1 MADTLTINGSS
12 INLTTTNTTI
22 DRCTPYAK
30 GGMPELHFSR
40 LVGKLAALPD
50 TWSGQTVTLTMG
62 ATLVFSGDVVGYVDQ
77 YIDGFGWLR
86 EYRALGL
93 VNRGNYIPLTDSTS
107 LTDTSTWNI
116 PGDDPQFVGAR
127 AGQTV
132 GQIVG
137 QILTM
142 GTNATPLYNAG
153 IGNYTSLS
161 PWTLPALTVADLA
174 TLSIIPPWRVTVSGE
189 RILQGLEAFVQSCHP
204 NHFLH
209 VQPDGTIRFLD
220 VRTFTPATVTLGNA
234 ADPRFTMPSLTRDYS
249 DSYSQVEVRGN
260 TLVEG
265 VYLQTKKWPGSSNAD
280 GGLAEDFAWNGF
292 TNAQAKTN
300 WTSACWSQPYAN
312 GVAADTGT
320 CTCPST
326 TVMRVTSSDNT
337 KTWTA
342 NYWGQA
348 NGESLGVVFAYAESL
363 GGMVSQF
370 VSRRIVA
377 NTALAAA
384 GTSDLTL
391 DSPLPSTGFTS
402 YAIWGLAA
410 NCNLVGRKYK
420 VTNAAIGAAMQQL
433 FPYPFAFRNAAGTGA
448 AMTITPIAQ
457 IMYSASGNPP
467 YTVGTCGVT
476 LDPTSGH
483 IYMSQ
488 PVQTILGSGVWP
500 SNVNVFVPVAV
511 GTMNAY
517 APSSSTYAGTLFSV
531 EGIRRTKIITVQ
543 EWRDYSNTTTMAT
556 FASEFLDS
564 VKDVV
569 VEGTLPY
576 LGLNTTYLAPGQSI
590 SITGS
595 SYTTGW
601 ESLALPVVSA
611 DIIFQQGPQGG
622 TSYTMA
628 LHLSNRRGRISAS
641 NFLRP
646 NMTPMSLSDGGSIVV
661 GPVTGLQGAPGFTG
675 AGGFA
680 SGADMPIAAPITSV
694 PSGMEAPKMG
704 DPGFEDMTTAR
715 GVQNNAA
722 TPADFYGGM
731 GLGASAMEQTQA
743 GYAGVQQTQG
753 AINQGMADLGQMY
766 RDSTAGIDLTQR
778 APAPP
783 REQHSAPAGQINPT
797 AMQAISANEMGP
809 GYPTE
814 VLADNSHQATTRDTR
829 DQAARKTQS
838 NKDLQARIDRAT
850 PPHPDP
856 IQPDL
861 PGDVLVAE

>member
-12 INLTTTNTTI
+12 INLVTTNTTI
-22 DRCTPYAK
+22 DRVTPYVK
-30 GGMPELHFSR
+30 GGIPELHFSR
-40 LVGKLAALPD
+40 LLALAALPD
-50 TWSGQTVTLTMG
+50 AWSGKPVTLTMG
-62 ATLVFSGDVVGYVDQ
+62 STLVFSGDVVGYSDH
-77 YIDGFGWLR
+77 YLDGFGWMR

-93 VNRGNYIPLTDSTS
+93 VNRGNYIPLTDSVS
-107 LTDTSTWNI
+107 LTDTSVWNL

-142 GTNATPLYNAG
+142 ATNATPLSAAG
-153 IGNYTSLS
+153 IGNYTSSS
-161 PWTLPALTVADLA
+161 PWTLPTLTQNDLNA
-174 TLSIIPPWRVTVSGE
+174 LSIIPPWRVTVSGE
-189 RILQGLEAFVQSCHP
+189 RILQGLESFIQSCHP

-209 VQPDGTIRFLD
+209 VDPNGNIRVLD
-220 VRTFTPATVTLGNA
+220 VRTFATNTVTLGNN
-234 ADPRFTMPSLTRDYS
+234 ADPRFGMPSLTRDYS

-265 VYLQTKKWPGSSNAD
+265 CYLQTKKWPGSANAD
-280 GGLAEDFAWNGF
+280 GGLAEDFAWG
-292 TNAQAKTN
+292 ALSSAAAKAA
-300 WTSACWSQPYAN
+300 WTPACWSQPYAN

-337 KTWTA
+337 KTWVA

-348 NGESLGVVFAYAESL
+348 NGEALGVVFAYADSL
-363 GGMVSQF
+363 GGMVQQF

-377 NTALAAA
+377 NTSLAAA

-402 YAIWGLAA
+402 YAIWGLAQ

-420 VTNAAIGAAMQQL
+420 VTNAAIGSAMQQF
-433 FPYPFAFRNAAGTGA
+433 FPYPFAFKNAAGTGA

-511 GTMNAY
+511 GTLTAY
-517 APSSSTYAGTLFSV
+517 APSSSTYAGTLYTV
-531 EGIRRTKIITVQ
+531 EGVRRTKIITAL
-543 EWRDYSNTTTMAT
+543 EWRDYSNTSTMQT

-576 LGLNTTYLAPGQSI
+576 LGLNTTYLAPGQSVN
-590 SITGS
+590 ITGS

-601 ESLALPVVSA
+601 ESLNLPVISA
-611 DIIFQQGPQGG
+611 DIIFQQGPQGA

-628 LHLSNRRGRISAS
+628 LHLSNRRGRVDAS

-661 GPVTGLQGAPGFTG
+661 GPVEGLQGAPGFTG
-675 AGGFA
+675 MGGFA

-694 PSGMEAPKMG
+694 PSGTEAPKMG
-704 DPGFEDMTTAR
+704 DKGFEDMTTAR
-715 GVQNNAA
+715 GVANNAA
-722 TPADFYGGM
+722 TPADFHA
-731 GLGASAMEQTQA
+731 GLGLSNSSMESYQQGVGEVQSANQAVQGNIAGLDQMDQAVAEGMSKIANTPTPQAIAGQGLNDLYTQMNV
-743 GYAGVQQTQG
+743 G
-753 AINQGMADLGQMY
+753 LGQL
-766 RDSTAGIDLTQR
+766 D
-778 APAPP
+778 
-783 REQHSAPAGQINPT
+783 QIASGNF
-797 AMQAISANEMGP
+797 
-809 GYPTE
+809 
-814 VLADNSHQATTRDTR
+814 
-829 DQAARKTQS
+829 
-838 NKDLQARIDRAT
+838 
-850 PPHPDP
+850 
-856 IQPDL
+856 
-861 PGDVLVAE
+861 